1 VKNNPEDD
9 SFLIDVPVGDNSE
22 QIRYSRCTPIDRTG
36 KPNPIQCLRPQEAST
51 QVKVLEYG
59 TYKGKP
65 CTKLLLKPL
74 TGRRHQLRVHMQYLG
89 YPIVG
94 DLCYGVEDFE
104 TYRTMLHAYRLKIKI
119 DTKERMFVKA
129 KANDPFLNDIDAD
142 WKPDRILHRLDQL
155 KI

>member
-1 VKNNPEDD
+1 
-9 SFLIDVPVGDNSE
+9 
-22 QIRYSRCTPIDRTG
+22 
-36 KPNPIQCLRPQEAST
+36 
-51 QVKVLEYG
+51 
-59 TYKGKP
+59 
-65 CTKLLLKPL
+65 
-74 TGRRHQLRVHMQYLG
+74 MQYLG

-142 WKPDRILHRLDQL
+142 WKPDRILHRLEQL